1 LVVEVDAL
9 RVSLGQWQEHDES
22 KLAARA
28 LALALAD
35 AHLRSQR
42 DVVVPQFLGRVAFIE
57 QLHALAVAA
66 GATFV
71 EVVVTADE
79 ATVIDRF
86 RTRQAELA
94 RTGEP
99 HPQADVDSH
108 DVSRTIAEALDRLDT
123 ITTSRPHTHVIDA
136 GDYNALMEA
145 VASDAARVRRRPSP
159 SAPARDATT

>member
-9 RVSLGQWQEHDES
+9 RVSLGQWQQHDES
-22 KLAARA
+22 KLAARG
-28 LALALAD
+28 LALALAE

-42 DVVVPQFLGRVAFIE
+42 DVVVPQYLGRVDFIE
-57 QLHALAVAA
+57 QLHRLAVATQ
-66 GATFV
+66 ATFV
-71 EVVVTADE
+71 EVVATADE

-99 HPQADVDSH
+99 HPQADIDGH
-108 DVSRTIAEALDRLDT
+108 DVSRTIAQALDRLDT

-136 GDYNALMEA
+136 GDYDALVEA
-145 VASDAARVRRRPSP
+145 VRSDAARVRRQP